1 MPDKT
6 SGKKKEGEKE
16 KNKAI
21 KPQKASSETGADP
34 AGQIQVL
41 LREFRLDFPDVS
53 NAELEKVFNL
63 LSRKEALPKGETDFR
78 ICDFAYIVT
87 QHILYGK
94 ITADSSTG
102 RLAKMSNAQRDKVVE
117 KRKEWWKQNRDRKW
131 GDIFRGIVGQALN
144 TLGDESENVVDPTRV
159 LKHLVGYDL
168 GYRLK
173 RKQGRTP
180 AQTAK
185 HCCKV
190 WATVKDK
197 PWRKWKQLLADRAEQ
212 TKKKLNALM
221 RKETKEAKKRLRAQ
235 RRKLKK
241 LYKER
246 PEIKQF
252 VRNIDK
258 KWEGTKEGGKK
269 ILAWLRNNRD
279 IWTGTS
285 IERRFRYMAG
295 KILAEQNPEIKEF
308 RDEKWPQW
316 NDTEE
321 GRRKA
326 LQWLRE
332 NRDIWTD
339 TLVAPLY
346 EEWKTRLKEELEAN
360 GSETPESNE
369 NKN

>member
-1 MPDKT
+1 MPDKI
-6 SGKKKEGEKE
+6 SGKKKEGKKE
-16 KNKAI
+16 KNKA
-21 KPQKASSETGADP
+21 KKAPDASPKMDADSAKKTLNFLFDIRWQFPNVSDAELNKVFGLLSNKKADP
-34 AGQIQVL
+34 
-41 LREFRLDFPDVS
+41 REKMDL
-53 NAELEKVFNL
+53 
-63 LSRKEALPKGETDFR
+63 R
-78 ICDFAYIVT
+78 ICDWACATT
-87 QHILYGK
+87 QFILYGK
-94 ITADSSTG
+94 TARHSSLT
-102 RLAKMSNAQRDKVVE
+102 RLSKMSATERDEIIKKRE
-117 KRKEWWKQNRDRKW
+117 KWWKQNRDRKW

-144 TLGDESENVVDPTRV
+144 TIEKQSDNVIDPPRG

-221 RKETKEAKKRLRAQ
+221 RKETKEAKKRLRAR